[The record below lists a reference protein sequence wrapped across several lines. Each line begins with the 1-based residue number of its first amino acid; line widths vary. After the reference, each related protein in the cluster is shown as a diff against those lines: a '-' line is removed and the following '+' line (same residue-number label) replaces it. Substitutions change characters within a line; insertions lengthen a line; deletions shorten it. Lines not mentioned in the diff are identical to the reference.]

1 MIIKCRVITYLGHE
15 REVYER
21 LDSIIDVSLARQ
33 RIDRDIKKRG
43 EQRISKF
50 IYETC

>member
-1 MIIKCRVITYLGHE
+1 MIVKCRVITYLGHE

-21 LDSIIDVSLARQ
+21 LDNITDVSMARQ
-33 RIDRDIKKRG
+33 RIDRDIKRRG